1 MGDQNVVQDAM
12 TQVLN
17 RLRNNLFKGHES
29 QDASGG
35 GSGSGSG
42 GGGMYGS
49 SMLASS
55 ASLYA
60 GANILGGYGGRLDS
74 GSLGGMYPLAN
85 VGYYGMDYNY
95 AGYGASALTGAAG
108 LTSPSG
114 LQASMARDAKESRRR
129 QR

>member
-17 RLRNNLFKGHES
+17 RLRDNLFKGLES
-29 QDASGG
+29 QDVN
-35 GSGSGSG
+35 SGS
-42 GGGMYGS
+42 MYGS
-49 SMLASS
+49 SVLASS

-60 GANILGGYGGRLDS
+60 GANMLGGYGGRLDS
-74 GSLGGMYPLAN
+74 GSLGGMYPLTN

-95 AGYGASALTGAAG
+95 GGYGASGLTGPG
-108 LTSPSG
+108 LTSSTG
-114 LQASMARDAKESRRR
+114 LQSSMGRDAKESRRR